1 MYYTIREDKRDE
13 LREGKTISYI
23 SNKIHYSRQY
33 TSYIFNGLIKINVA
47 TIIKILFE
55 LAKESNKINDML
67 NKKGNDFT
75 INYFFKE
82 EN

>member
-1 MYYTIREDKRDE
+1 MYYTIREEKRNE
-13 LREGKTISYI
+13 LKEGKTISYI
-23 SNKIHYSRQY
+23 ANKLHYSRQY

-55 LAKESNKINDML
+55 LAKESNKINNML
-67 NKKGNDFT
+67 NEKGNDFT